1 MCFNE
6 NLKRYR
12 EKAGLTRQDIA
23 EKIHMTANGYG
34 LYETGRSEPK
44 LDTLKQIADVLNV
57 STDVL
62 LGRSTVSDIP
72 KSFNELGFW
81 LIPSSWEGWVIVSAN
96 EQGHEELD
104 NLFSVPRDDLEKIM
118 LAAEADA
125 QKFKRSKLLAALK
138 EVQATSHD
146 AFYNKMI
153 DEIKQKDIGDVEKKE
168 SIDFL
173 KNLLTKKKAIIPKND
188 SLKRG
193 NCHDEL

>member
-1 MCFNE
+1 MKFNE
-6 NLKRYR
+6 NLKKYR
-12 EKAGLTRQDIA
+12 EAAGLSRQDIA

-96 EQGHEELD
+96 EQGQEELD

-118 LAAEADA
+118 IAAEADA
-125 QKFKRSKLLAALK
+125 RKFKRSKLLAALK
-138 EVQATSHD
+138 EVQATSHN

-153 DEIKQKDIGDVEKKE
+153 DEIKQKDISDVGKKE

-173 KNLLTKKKAIIPKND
+173 KNLLTNETGHH
-188 SLKRG
+188 S
-193 NCHDEL
+193 EE